1 MRTTIDRAGR
11 IVIPKPLR
19 DELGLVEGTEVE
31 VSAWEGRLEVEV
43 PPTTM
48 HLERRGGVTVAVPDR
63 DLPTL
68 TAAQVRNALE
78 GARR

>member
-19 DELGLVEGTEVE
+19 DELGLIEGTEVE
-31 VSAWEGRLEVEV
+31 VSVWEGKLEVEV

-48 HLERRGGVTVAVPDR
+48 RLERHGQVTVAVPDHE
-63 DLPTL
+63 LPTL
-68 TAAQVRNALE
+68 TAAQVREALE
-78 GARR
+78 RVRR